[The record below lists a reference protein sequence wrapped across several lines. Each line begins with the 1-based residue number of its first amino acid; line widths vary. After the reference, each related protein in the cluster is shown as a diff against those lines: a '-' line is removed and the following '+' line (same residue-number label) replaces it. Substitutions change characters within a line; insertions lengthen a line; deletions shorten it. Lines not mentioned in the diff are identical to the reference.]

1 MDFTCLDFFS
11 YKVTQTTCCMQSAN
25 LGIPVLSTSWLYS
38 RLSSIILVHSF
49 HMLWLRLSWCVWRF
63 PMHGYLVTSSL
74 IRETTENESPK
85 ERYRF
90 GPEEETYILYLL
102 MFILAYWYFRYA
114 GFRNSHSLHF
124 FLDAGPVEDATTYEV
139 IFIPWQVFGYIRI
152 YILLVS
158 CSVILAFPLS
168 PYW

>member
-1 MDFTCLDFFS
+1 MDFTFLDCFS
-11 YKVTQTTCCMQSAN
+11 YKVTQTTCGMQSAN
-25 LGIPVLSTSWLYS
+25 LGIPVLSTSRLYS

-90 GPEEETYILYLL
+90 GPEKETYDIVSAHVYFGLLILPICWFQQFSFFTFLPRCLACRRCYYLWSDFYT
-102 MFILAYWYFRYA
+102 MASFW
-114 GFRNSHSLHF
+114 
-124 FLDAGPVEDATTYEV
+124 
-139 IFIPWQVFGYIRI
+139 I
-152 YILLVS
+152 Y
-158 CSVILAFPLS
+158 
-168 PYW
+168 

>member
-1 MDFTCLDFFS
+1 MNLTFLDFFS

-74 IRETTENESPK
+74 IRETHRKWISQGKIQIWSRGGNLHIVSAHV
-85 ERYRF
+85 YF
-90 GPEEETYILYLL
+90 GLLILPICWFPQFSFFTFLPRCWACRRCYYLWSDFYT
-102 MFILAYWYFRYA
+102 MASFW
-114 GFRNSHSLHF
+114 
-124 FLDAGPVEDATTYEV
+124 
-139 IFIPWQVFGYIRI
+139 I
-152 YILLVS
+152 Y
-158 CSVILAFPLS
+158 
-168 PYW
+168 